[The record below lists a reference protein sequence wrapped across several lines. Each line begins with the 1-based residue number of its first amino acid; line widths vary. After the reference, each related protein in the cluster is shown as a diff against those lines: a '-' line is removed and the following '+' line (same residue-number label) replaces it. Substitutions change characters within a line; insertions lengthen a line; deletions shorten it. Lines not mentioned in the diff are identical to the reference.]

1 MAEAQPLT
9 PQLVDLFCRTLA
21 ETGIVSRGVEAI
33 GVNRGTVYGWRKSDP
48 TFAAA
53 WDAALEVGVTAL
65 EDEVKRRAFEG
76 NDKPIFHQ
84 GEQIATVREYSDSLA
99 MFVLKGRIPA
109 YRDKQDLTVSGT
121 IGIAEALLAA
131 RKRSSPPL
139 APEDVV

>member
-9 PQLVDLFCRTLA
+9 PQLVDLFCRVLA

-33 GVNRGTVYGWRKSDP
+33 GVNRSTVYGWRKSDP

-53 WDAALEVGVTAL
+53 WDAALEVGVSAL

-76 NDKPIFHQ
+76 YEKPVYQ
-84 GEQIATVREYSDSLA
+84 GGNLVGTIHEYSDSLA

-139 APEDVV
+139 AAEDVV